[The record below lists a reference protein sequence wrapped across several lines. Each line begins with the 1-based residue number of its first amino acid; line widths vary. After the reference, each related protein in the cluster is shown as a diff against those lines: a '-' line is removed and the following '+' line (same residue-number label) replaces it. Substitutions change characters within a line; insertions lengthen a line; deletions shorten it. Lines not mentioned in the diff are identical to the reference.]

1 MAAQRK
7 VDATD
12 IILEQSETTRKEV
25 NAMVESQHQEFDR
38 KVAENSKNLKEVTD
52 QINGLGDKIID
63 INEMVRSFLTKHL
76 HMTEVNW
83 AIQNVIRIQKL
94 S

>member
-52 QINGLGDKIID
+52 QINGLGDKITD

-76 HMTEVNW
+76 HLSEVNL

>member
-52 QINGLGDKIID
+52 QINGLGDKITD
-63 INEMVRSFLTKHL
+63 INEMVRSFLTKKL
-76 HMTEVNW
+76 HMT
-83 AIQNVIRIQKL
+83 QHYL
-94 S
+94 L